1 MTEEE
6 RHQLALFRRISK
18 RHIFLYE
25 ANKEEGLKGD
35 LEAYRQRGWLRLEY
49 RKFENPHP
57 LLPSQQAYVLDADG
71 RARLEGLERKL
82 ADEQPSA
89 KVRRTGVFLASKLW
103 ELLLASIGSGLL
115 GGVCGYLLRLFQEG

>member
-6 RHQLALFRRISK
+6 KHQLALFRRISK

-35 LEAYRQRGWLRLEY
+35 LEAYRKRGWLRLEC

-71 RARLEGLERKL
+71 RARLEELEAL
-82 ADEQPSA
+82 LLDEQPSA
-89 KVRRTGVFLASKLW
+89 KVRRAGRWLGLTLREWLIGFGGALLSKLADKLID
-103 ELLLASIGSGLL
+103 LL
-115 GGVCGYLLRLFQEG
+115 F

>member
-18 RHIFLYE
+18 RHLFLYE

-35 LEAYRQRGWLRLEY
+35 LEAYRRRGWLRLEH
-49 RKFENPHP
+49 RRFENPPP

-89 KVRRTGVFLASKLW
+89 KERRAGKWLGLKLRDLGFCPLGAIGPKMNEFL
-103 ELLLASIGSGLL
+103 
-115 GGVCGYLLRLFQEG
+115 F

>member
-71 RARLEGLERKL
+71 RARLGKLERKL

-89 KVRRTGVFLASKLW
+89 KVRRAGKWLGLKLRDLVFAVLGAIVTKLI
-103 ELLLASIGSGLL
+103 EF
-115 GGVCGYLLRLFQEG
+115 LF

>member
-1 MTEEE
+1 MDGMTEEE

-89 KVRRTGVFLASKLW
+89 KVRRAGKWLGLKLRDLVFAALGAIVTKLI
-103 ELLLASIGSGLL
+103 EF
-115 GGVCGYLLRLFQEG
+115 LF

>member
-89 KVRRTGVFLASKLW
+89 KVRRAGKWLGLKVRDVVFMAFGALLL
-103 ELLLASIGSGLL
+103 ELLKRLL
-115 GGVCGYLLRLFQEG
+115 

>member
-1 MTEEE
+1 MQTRQNECVK
-6 RHQLALFRRISK
+6 QPFSMPACSAGSF
-18 RHIFLYE
+18 IFGEFE
-25 ANKEEGLKGD
+25 ADVGKL
-35 LEAYRQRGWLRLEY
+35 
-49 RKFENPHP
+49 
-57 LLPSQQAYVLDADG
+57 DG
-71 RARLEGLERKL
+71 RARLGELERKL